1 MSLMAHEKPLAAAT
15 LSEKEAIAGVIALAH
30 FAGAR
35 GMVPATAGNFS
46 VRMDATSAALTA
58 TGCDKGAITEAH
70 VITVPINGPRHPRA
84 SAEGELHLQL
94 YRDDP
99 AIGAIAH
106 VHHKSATVL
115 SRRHLRHGHLRIAG
129 WELLKVFRGIT
140 THETHID
147 VPIFDNSQDMQLL
160 AHEVSRRIE
169 GQADCFGYL
178 LAGHGLYVWGKDVA
192 ETRRHLEGFD
202 ALFDM
207 ILAEENGPQ

>member
-1 MSLMAHEKPLAAAT
+1 MSLLAPAKPEAAT
-15 LSEKEAIAGVIALAH
+15 PLSVAEAVDGVIALAH

-46 VRMDATSAALTA
+46 VRIDAGTAALTA
-58 TGCDKGAITEAH
+58 TGGDKGAITAAN
-70 VITVPINGPRHPRA
+70 VINVPINGPRHPRA

-99 AIGAIAH
+99 SIGAVAH
-106 VHHKSATVL
+106 VHHKAATVL
-115 SRRHLRHGHLRIAG
+115 GRRHLSRGFLRIAG
-129 WELLKVFRGIT
+129 WELLKVFRGVT

-147 VPIFDNSQDMQLL
+147 VPILANSQDMEML
-160 AHEVSRRIE
+160 AHEASRRIE
-169 GQADCFGYL
+169 GLSPCFGYL
-178 LAGHGLYVWGKDVA
+178 LAGHGLYVWGSGVA

-207 ILAEENGPQ
+207 ILAEENGPR